1 MEQTLR
7 PSIANLKEN
16 TPLSKGDKV
25 RLNKKHRPF
34 KKGYLPGWTEE
45 VFLIQDVKRR
55 PLVTYKLTEWDGTP
69 VKGTF
74 YEEDVQKVLVSDESL
89 FRVEKVLKRKGP
101 YVLVE

>member
-1 MEQTLR
+1 M
-7 PSIANLKEN
+7 
-16 TPLSKGDKV
+16 
-25 RLNKKHRPF
+25 
-34 KKGYLPGWTEE
+34 
-45 VFLIQDVKRR
+45 IQDVKRR